1 MIDDGCVFFFPAWT
15 LSACLLSGLFPFRRG
30 YYSLS
35 AKNSRKTEGKAR
47 FLYLLWGKKLY
58 LVERNYFF
66 EQ

>member
-47 FLYLLWGKKLY
+47 FLYLLWGK
-58 LVERNYFF
+58 
-66 EQ
+66 